1 MRTHAIVN
9 PAAGGGRVRRRWP
22 ALEPRLRG
30 VVTDLTVT
38 RTPAPGEATVLTRTA
53 VRNGAERIVAVG
65 GDGTLHEVVNGF
77 FAADGT
83 PLSPAPVL
91 TPLPCGTGSDFCRAL
106 GVPSAPEAIARL
118 SDPRS
123 RRIDLLRVHHTAPSG
138 ARAHRYALN
147 VVSFGLSAR
156 VVERLGRRPRGFLR
170 GRLSY
175 IGALLRALG
184 SHRPFEAE
192 LAMDG
197 TPLPGSAVHLGAVA
211 NGPSFGA
218 GIRIAPG
225 ARPDDGRLDV
235 TVLHDTPALALLV
248 RLRRFYQGTHPALD
262 GVITA
267 RGRRLTATSR
277 TGEAPVPLEADG
289 EWLGRLPTTVEVVPG
304 ALRLQY

>member
-22 ALEPRLRG
+22 TLEARLRG
-30 VVTDLTVT
+30 VVPNLTVR
-38 RTPAPGEATVLTRTA
+38 RTTAPGEATALVRAA
-53 VRNGAERIVAVG
+53 VRDGAERIVAVG

-106 GVPSAPEAIARL
+106 GIPAAPVAVARL
-118 SDPRS
+118 SDPQS
-123 RRIDLLRVHHTAPSG
+123 RRIDLLRVRYTDSTG
-138 ARAHRYALN
+138 ARVHRYGLN

-156 VVERLGRRPRGFLR
+156 VVEGLGPQHRGLLR

-175 IGALLRALG
+175 LGALLRALG
-184 SHRPFEAE
+184 SHRSFGVE
-192 LAMDG
+192 LTVDG

-225 ARPDDGRLDV
+225 ARPDDGRLNV
-235 TVLHDTPALALLV
+235 TILHDAPALALLC
-248 RLRRFYQGTHPALD
+248 RLPRFYRGTHPALD
-262 GVITA
+262 GVTTA
-267 RGRRLTATSR
+267 RGRRLTATPR
-277 TGEAPVPLEADG
+277 EPPVPLEADG
-289 EWLGRLPTTVEVVPG
+289 EWLGRLPATVEVVPN